1 MRKAQLGEG
10 PRRTHRRG
18 EGPRHSHRVPAIM
31 AASSELRAGSRC
43 LNPDVCVAPGHRR
56 REAGSAFPS
65 PEGVARAAPLPEV
78 TVGQRGTGRSQ
89 PPLTPASPR
98 LGACALCCWVCPA
111 CVRARACASV
121 SLSQS
126 SVQPAFTGSSLPLP
140 GVAADSAL
148 CPCSSGGPHR
158 RRSPGKGRWGRVRR
172 CLEGMPGA
180 EATQGFSFYFFSFR
194 ILQSTVSRVSASGV
208 RRTAWCLDIFTT

>member
-89 PPLTPASPR
+89 PASHACIPAARGLWALLLGVPCACACTCVCECLTVPEQRAACVHGLLPAAPR
-98 LGACALCCWVCPA
+98 GGGGLRTVSLQLWGPAPPSLTRERPLGAGSPLS
-111 CVRARACASV
+111 RGHARCRGHA
-121 SLSQS
+121 
-126 SVQPAFTGSSLPLP
+126 
-140 GVAADSAL
+140 
-148 CPCSSGGPHR
+148 
-158 RRSPGKGRWGRVRR
+158 
-172 CLEGMPGA
+172 
-180 EATQGFSFYFFSFR
+180 GFFFLF
-194 ILQSTVSRVSASGV
+194 L
-208 RRTAWCLDIFTT
+208 FF